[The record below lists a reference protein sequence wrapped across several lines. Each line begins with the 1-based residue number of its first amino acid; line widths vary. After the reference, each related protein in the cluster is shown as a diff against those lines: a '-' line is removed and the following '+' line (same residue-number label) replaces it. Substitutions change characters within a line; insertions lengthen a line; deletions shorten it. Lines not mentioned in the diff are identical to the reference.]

1 MFDLGYKQIVIN
13 SDTVVVDNAGVIE
26 IEGFGKF
33 KITDSVAGAGFN
45 EPAVA
50 PVAGN
55 GVITGPV
62 GALAGDV
69 FDIQITLKG
78 APRILGEIFSGGSGG
93 YGDSGQILAF
103 QTMPLTADDTFGEAL
118 ETSII
123 EGHNDKI
130 LSFTAAGND
139 ANYVFTDGYEGLNI
153 AKVEVAKSAPMTS
166 ATAFM
171 DVVVTGGDTGTE
183 GYGNG
188 KQVEAEVRNATW
200 DNTDSYG
207 VQFGGST
214 SVDVRG
220 KYTTISWSILPDP
233 ADTDPRWEPHANL
246 GYGDAQTVT
255 TYGPT
260 KFIAFCNEASAA
272 AAIAIVATLVV

>member
-13 SDTVVVDNAGVIE
+13 SDSVVEDIGGGVIK
-26 IEGFGKF
+26 IEGFGTF
-33 KITDSVAGAGFN
+33 DPADSIVGEGFN
-45 EPAVA
+45 EVAVV

-55 GVITGPV
+55 GTITGPV

-69 FDIQITLKG
+69 FDVQITLKG

-103 QTMPLTADDTFGEAL
+103 QTMPLTADDMFGEAL
-118 ETSII
+118 ELSII

-130 LSFTAAGND
+130 LTFTAAGND
-139 ANYVFTDGYEGLNI
+139 ADYVFTDGYEGLNI
-153 AKVEVAKSAPMTS
+153 AKVEVAKSVPMTS
-166 ATAFM
+166 ATAFIDM
-171 DVVVTGGDTGTE
+171 QVSGGDTGTE

-220 KYTTISWSILPDP
+220 KYTTIMWKQQPDING
-233 ADTDPRWEPHANL
+233 WEAHANL

-255 TYGPT
+255 TYGPV

-272 AAIAIVATLVV
+272 NAAVLIDTLKP